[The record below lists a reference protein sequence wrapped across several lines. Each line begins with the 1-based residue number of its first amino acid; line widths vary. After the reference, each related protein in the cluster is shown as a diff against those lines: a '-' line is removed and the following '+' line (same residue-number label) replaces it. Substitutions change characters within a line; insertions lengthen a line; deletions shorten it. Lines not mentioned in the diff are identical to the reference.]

1 MTEIM
6 HFSIYFHLFNTSPIS
21 LFFHVVWLMQKQQ
34 FASQE
39 EQLLTDGKKE
49 HTEAKVDFYY
59 LNNFIVKFE

>member
-1 MTEIM
+1 MNEIM
-6 HFSIYFHLFNTSPIS
+6 HFGIYFHLFNTSTIS
-21 LFFHVVWLMQKQQ
+21 LFFQVVWIMQKQQ

-49 HTEAKVDFYY
+49 HKEAKVDFYY

>member
-6 HFSIYFHLFNTSPIS
+6 HFNIYFHLFNRSTIR
-21 LFFHVVWLMQKQQ
+21 LFFQVVWIMQKQQ

-49 HTEAKVDFYY
+49 HKEAKVDFYY

>member
-6 HFSIYFHLFNTSPIS
+6 HFSIYFHLFNTSTIS
-21 LFFHVVWLMQKQQ
+21 LFFQVVWIMQKQQ

-49 HTEAKVDFYY
+49 HKEAKADFYY

>member
-6 HFSIYFHLFNTSPIS
+6 HFSIYFRLFNTSTIS
-21 LFFHVVWLMQKQQ
+21 LFFQVVWLMQKQQ

-49 HTEAKVDFYY
+49 NK
-59 LNNFIVKFE
+59 